1 MDRRVTKI
9 GVTVAKIYYE
19 ADCDLSVLQNRKI
32 AVLGYGS
39 QGHAHALNLHDNGF
53 DVTVGLYSGSKS
65 AEAARA
71 AGLKVDTVARAAE
84 QADLIMVLVPDEKQK
99 DLYEREIRPALA
111 PGKTLMF
118 AHGFSIHYSQVVPP
132 DFVDVGMVAP
142 KAPGHRMREEFK
154 AGRGVP
160 SLFAI
165 FQDATGRARETVLA
179 YGAAIGSAKAGLL
192 ETTFKEETE
201 TDNFG
206 EQAVLCG
213 GISALIKAGFETLVE
228 AGSQPELAYFE
239 CLNEMKLIV
248 DLIAEGGLSRMRYSV
263 SDTAEFGDYF
273 VGPKIVDEHVKE
285 NMRKALKDIQDGTFA
300 RTWILEN
307 QAGRPFLNAQR
318 RAEQEHFIEQVGREL
333 RAKMSWNMPESRKS
347 SSQPS
352 AISGQS
358 RADS

>member
-1 MDRRVTKI
+1 M
-9 GVTVAKIYYE
+9 AKIYYE

-65 AEAARA
+65 AEADRA

-228 AGSQPELAYFE
+228 AGYQPELAYFE

-248 DLIAEGGLSRMRYSV
+248 DLIAEGGLSRMRY
-263 SDTAEFGDYF
+263 
-273 VGPKIVDEHVKE
+273 
-285 NMRKALKDIQDGTFA
+285 
-300 RTWILEN
+300 
-307 QAGRPFLNAQR
+307 
-318 RAEQEHFIEQVGREL
+318 
-333 RAKMSWNMPESRKS
+333 
-347 SSQPS
+347 
-352 AISGQS
+352 
-358 RADS
+358 